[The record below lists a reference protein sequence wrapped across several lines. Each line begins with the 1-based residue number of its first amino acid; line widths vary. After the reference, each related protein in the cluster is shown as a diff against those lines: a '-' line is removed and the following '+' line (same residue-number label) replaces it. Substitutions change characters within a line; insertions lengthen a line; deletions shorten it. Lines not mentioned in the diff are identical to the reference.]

1 MVTMMM
7 ALIGIIAARY
17 ANCSCA
23 QHHIRCV
30 AAAAAAARNGTRI
43 VVIVVVVVGVGVTVA
58 VAVVTIATDIAA
70 RLYAQRGRGQRI
82 QFVFQWIAAAV

>member
-58 VAVVTIATDIAA
+58 VVTIATDIAA